1 MRRGFTLLEVL
12 LAVALV
18 GTGVILMLAVR
29 SRCIDEAGA
38 AQHVRMTRLLLDA
51 RAGEAVAR
59 GLPLGTQGGE
69 AGDDFPELVVE
80 AAVDEVALDD
90 LLPEDLLALPAGPQ
104 GPGEGPPG
112 PGGAGGSAGAKE
124 KPLMLRRLQLT
135 VGVPGA
141 PEDPAAKSVLVTLRL
156 PPPEE
161 KPAGTP
167 KPPAQDDEP
176 SLIGPDAPGPG
187 APPGQQPTGG
197 PPPPGGN
204 PPPPPGPGGG

>member
-51 RAGEAVAR
+51 RAGDAVAR
-59 GLPLGTQGGE
+59 GLPLGSQGGE
-69 AGDDFPELVVE
+69 AGDDFPEMVVE
-80 AAVDEVALDD
+80 AVVDEVSLDE
-90 LLPEDLLALPAGPQ
+90 LLPEDLLTLPAGPQ
-104 GPGEGPPG
+104 GAGAGTPAPDG
-112 PGGAGGSAGAKE
+112 PGTTAGGKE
-124 KPLMLRRLQLT
+124 KALMLRRLQIA

-141 PEDPAAKSVLVTLRL
+141 VEDPAAKSVLVTLRL
-156 PPPEE
+156 PLPEE

-187 APPGQQPTGG
+187 APPGQQPPPGGG

-204 PPPPPGPGGG
+204 PPPAPGGG